1 MSLTPTLPKDN
12 RHLLSKHT
20 HAVYVLVR
28 LRACVCECACVYMCV
43 LVSQARTR
51 KSKICSA
58 RRLACF
64 LSLSPTLCYSFV
76 CNKYADGDI

>member
-1 MSLTPTLPKDN
+1 MDESFPHPPKKQ
-12 RHLLSKHT
+12 LSYT
-20 HAVYVLVR
+20 QQAVYVLVR
-28 LRACVCECACVYMCV
+28 LRASVCV